1 MTEQKTWGII
11 GGGILGMT
19 LALRLSQK
27 GYKVTIFESA
37 DKAGGLTSSWN
48 MAAPSGLDEDAVTW
62 DRFYHVILMSD
73 FNTTKILKEIGLE
86 NDLNWVE
93 TKTGFYSD
101 GKLYSMSNLVEF
113 FKFPPINLVDKFRL
127 GLTIFAASKI
137 KNWHKLENI
146 PVADWLTK
154 WSGKRVFEKI
164 WLPLLKAKLG
174 DNYKNTSA
182 AFIWATIQRMY
193 AARKS
198 GLKKEM
204 FGYVTGGY
212 EKINNR
218 FAAHLSEIGVEFKYN
233 SKVKAVNKP
242 SLTASFGQEIPGKIN
257 LVCEDDSS
265 YVFDNIISTL
275 SSKESVKI
283 ADQLTDAEKQKHND
297 IKYLGVFCPSVL
309 LKKSIS
315 PYYVTNITDTWPPFT
330 GIIEMTALIDKKET
344 KGNHLVYLPKYVTPD
359 NELFTKSDDEL
370 RSLFLGSLYKM
381 YPNLSED
388 DLVFWGVSQARIVFA
403 LPTLNYSKKV
413 PGVTTSLGNY
423 YIINSAQI
431 INGTLNVNETIQV
444 AENKLKEI
452 L

>member
-1 MTEQKTWGII
+1 MTEQKSWGIV

-27 GYKVTIFESA
+27 GHKVTIYESA
-37 DKAGGLTSSWN
+37 EKVGGLTSSWQ
-48 MAAPSGLDEDAVTW
+48 MQGVVW

-73 FNTTKILKEIGLE
+73 LNTRKILKEIGLE
-86 NDLNWVE
+86 NDLRWVE

-113 FKFPPINLVDKFRL
+113 FKFPPINLIDKFRL

-137 KNWHKLENI
+137 TDWQRLENI

-182 AFIWATIQRMY
+182 AFIWSTIQRMY

-212 EKINNR
+212 NKINNR
-218 FAAHLSEIGVEFKYN
+218 FAEYLSESGISIQYN
-233 SKVKAVNKP
+233 SKVNKIKKN
-242 SLTASFGQEIPGKIN
+242 FPGKIEVITEN
-257 LVCEDDSS
+257 STQ
-265 YVFDNIISTL
+265 VFDKVISTL
-275 SSKESVKI
+275 GSKESVRI
-283 ADQLTDAEKQKHND
+283 VEGLTTAETQKHND
-297 IKYLGVFCPSVL
+297 IKYLGVICPSIL
-309 LKKSIS
+309 LKKPIS
-315 PYYVTNITDTWPPFT
+315 SYYVTNITDSWPPFT
-330 GIIEMTALIDKKET
+330 GIIEMTALIDKEET
-344 KGNHLVYLPKYVTPD
+344 KGNHLVYLPKYVDP
-359 NELFTKSDDEL
+359 DDEL
-370 RSLFLGSLYKM
+370 FDKEEKEVKDLFLGSLYKM
-381 YPNLSED
+381 YPELSDD
-388 DLVFWGVSQARIVFA
+388 DLIFWGVSKARVVFA
-403 LPTLNYSKKV
+403 LPTINYSKKV
-413 PGVTTSLGNY
+413 PGITTSLGNY

-444 AENKLKEI
+444 AESKLEEILKENE
-452 L
+452 

>member
-19 LALRLSQK
+19 LGLRLSQK

-48 MAAPSGLDEDAVTW
+48 MDGIVW

-113 FKFPPINLVDKFRL
+113 FKFPPINLIDKFRL

-233 SKVKAVNKP
+233 SKVKAVNK
-242 SLTASFGQEIPGKIN
+242 QIEGKIN

-265 YVFDNIISTL
+265 YVFDDIISTL

-283 ADQLTDAEKQKHND
+283 AEELTDAEKQKHND
-297 IKYLGVFCPSVL
+297 IKYLGVICPSVL

-381 YPNLSED
+381 YPNLSEG
-388 DLVFWGVSQARIVFA
+388 DLVFWGVSEARIVFA

>member
-1 MTEQKTWGII
+1 MTEEKTWGII
-11 GGGILGMT
+11 GGGMLGMT

-27 GYKVTIFESA
+27 GHKVTIYESA
-37 DKAGGLTSSWN
+37 EKVGGLTSSWKL
-48 MAAPSGLDEDAVTW
+48 GDVVW

-73 FNTTKILKEIGLE
+73 LNTRKILKEIGLE
-86 NDLNWVE
+86 NDLRWVE

-113 FKFPPINLVDKFRL
+113 FKFPPINLIDKFRL
-127 GLTIFAASKI
+127 GITIFAASKI
-137 KNWHKLENI
+137 KNWQRLENI

-174 DNYKNTSA
+174 NNYKNTSA
-182 AFIWATIQRMY
+182 AFIWTTIQRMY

-212 EKINNR
+212 EKINHR
-218 FAAHLSEIGVEFKYN
+218 FAEHLEENGINIQYN
-233 SKVKAVNKP
+233 SKVKNIRKT
-242 SLTASFGQEIPGKIN
+242 SSGKMEVITEN
-257 LVCEDDSS
+257 STQI
-265 YVFDNIISTL
+265 FDEVISTL
-275 SSKESVKI
+275 PSRESVKI
-283 ADQLTDAEKQKHND
+283 VEDLTDAEMNQHNA
-297 IKYLGVFCPSVL
+297 IKYLGVICPSIL

-315 PYYVTNITDTWPPFT
+315 PYYVTNITDNWPPFT
-330 GIIEMTALIDKKET
+330 GIIEMTALIDKEET
-344 KGNHLVYLPKYVTPD
+344 KGNHLVYLPKYV
-359 NELFTKSDDEL
+359 NSDDEL
-370 RSLFLGSLYKM
+370 FDKTEEELRNLFLESLYKM
-381 YPNLSED
+381 YPNFSDED
-388 DLVFWGVSQARIVFA
+388 LNFWGISKARIVFA
-403 LPTLNYSKKV
+403 LPTINYSKKI

-444 AENKLKEI
+444 AETKLKEI
-452 L
+452 LDNHG

>member
-1 MTEQKTWGII
+1 MSEQKSWAII
-11 GGGILGMT
+11 GGGMLGMT
-19 LALRLSQK
+19 LALRLCQQGQK
-27 GYKVTIFESA
+27 VIIYESSDKV
-37 DKAGGLTSSWN
+37 GGLTSSWK
-48 MAAPSGLDEDAVTW
+48 MDDVSW
-62 DRFYHVILMSD
+62 DRYYHVILMSD
-73 FNTTKILKEIGLE
+73 LNTRKVLKEIGLE
-86 NDLNWVE
+86 DELRWVE

-101 GKLYSMSNLVEF
+101 GKLYSMSNLIEF

-137 KNWHKLENI
+137 KDWERLEKI
-146 PVADWLTK
+146 PVAEWLTK

-182 AFIWATIQRMY
+182 AFIWSTIQRMY

-212 EKINNR
+212 EKVNDH
-218 FAAHLSEIGVEFKYN
+218 FADHLAKIGVEIRSN
-233 SKVKAVNKP
+233 SKVKSIKKN
-242 SLTASFGQEIPGKIN
+242 SFGKIE
-257 LVCEDDSS
+257 VSTADTTET
-265 YVFDNIISTL
+265 FDEAISTL
-275 SSKESVKI
+275 SSRESVGITEGLKE
-283 ADQLTDAEKQKHND
+283 AEIKQHNAV
-297 IKYLGVFCPSVL
+297 KYLGVICPSVL

-330 GIIEMTALIDKKET
+330 GIIEMTALIDKSKIKE
-344 KGNHLVYLPKYVTPD
+344 NHLVYLPKYVNPD
-359 NELFTKSDDEL
+359 DALFDKSEAEL
-370 RSLFLGSLYKM
+370 REHFLGSLFKM
-381 YPNLSED
+381 YPHLSDED
-388 DLVFWGVSQARIVFA
+388 VKFWGVSKARIVFA
-403 LPTLNYSKKV
+403 LPTINYSKNV

-444 AENKLKEI
+444 AETKLKEI
-452 L
+452 LNHHG

>member
-1 MTEQKTWGII
+1 MTEEKTWGII

-19 LALRLSQK
+19 LALRLSQQ
-27 GYKVTIFESA
+27 GYKVTIYESA
-37 DKAGGLTSSWN
+37 EKVGGLTSSWN
-48 MAAPSGLDEDAVTW
+48 LGDVVW
-62 DRFYHVILMSD
+62 DRIYHDMLMSD
-73 FNTTKILKEIGLE
+73 LNTRKILKEIGLE
-86 NDLNWVE
+86 NDLRWVE

-113 FKFPPINLVDKFRL
+113 FKFTPINLVDKFRL

-137 KNWHKLENI
+137 KNWQRLENI
-146 PVADWLTK
+146 PVADWLIK

-212 EKINNR
+212 EKINSR
-218 FAAHLSEIGVEFKYN
+218 FAAYLSENGVEFKYH
-233 SKVKAVNKP
+233 SKVKAVNKQI
-242 SLTASFGQEIPGKIN
+242 TEKIEII
-257 LVCEDDSS
+257 CEDNSS
-265 YVFDNIISTL
+265 KVFDNVVSTL

-283 ADQLTDAEKQKHND
+283 AEELTASEKQKHND
-297 IKYLGVFCPSVL
+297 IKYLGVVCPSVL

-315 PYYVTNITDTWPPFT
+315 PYYVTNITDSWPPFT
-330 GIIEMTALIDKKET
+330 GIIEMTTLIDKEET
-344 KGNHLVYLPKYVTPD
+344 KGNHLVYLPKYVDP
-359 NELFTKSDDEL
+359 DDEL
-370 RSLFLGSLYKM
+370 FDKDEKEVRQLFLGSLYKM
-381 YPNLSED
+381 YPNLSDD
-388 DLVFWGVSQARIVFA
+388 DLNFWGVSKARIVFA
-403 LPTLNYSKKV
+403 LPTINYSKKV

-444 AENKLKEI
+444 AETKLKEI
-452 L
+452 LNNHG

>member
-1 MTEQKTWGII
+1 MAEQKTWGII
-11 GGGILGMT
+11 GAGMLGMT

-27 GYKVTIFESA
+27 GYKVTIYESA
-37 DKAGGLTSSWN
+37 EKVGGLTSSWE
-48 MAAPSGLDEDAVTW
+48 MDGVVW
-62 DRFYHVILMSD
+62 DKFYHVILMSD
-73 FNTTKILKEIGLE
+73 LNTRKILKEIGLE
-86 NDLNWVE
+86 KDLNWVE

-127 GLTIFAASKI
+127 GVTIFAASKI
-137 KNWHKLENI
+137 KNWQDLEE
-146 PVADWLTK
+146 VSVSDWLIK

-204 FGYVTGGY
+204 FGYVSGGY

-218 FAAHLSEIGVEFKYN
+218 FAAYLLKNGVEIKYN
-233 SKVKAVNKP
+233 SKVKAVKKHL
-242 SLTASFGQEIPGKIN
+242 SGKLEIETEEESGFFDKVI
-257 LVCEDDSS
+257 SS
-265 YVFDNIISTL
+265 L

-283 ADQLTDAEKQKHND
+283 AESLTDTEKKQHHD
-297 IKYLGVFCPSVL
+297 IKYLGVICPSVL

-315 PYYVTNITDTWPPFT
+315 PFYVTNITDSWPPFT
-330 GIIEMTALIDKKET
+330 GIIEMTALIDKIET
-344 KGNHLVYLPKYVTPD
+344 KGKHLVYLPRYVNPED
-359 NELFTKSDDEL
+359 QLFEKNENQLKAFFLNPLF
-370 RSLFLGSLYKM
+370 KM

-388 DLVFWGVSQARIVFA
+388 DVHFWGVSKARIVFA
-403 LPTLNYSKKV
+403 LPTISYSKKV
-413 PGVTTSLGNY
+413 PAVTTSLENY

-431 INGTLNVNETIQV
+431 INGTLNVNETIQI
-444 AENKLKEI
+444 AETKLKEI
-452 L
+452 LKENE